1 MRYIKN
7 FYHGTG
13 KNRRKTWFS
22 FIHIYDTWFSWGWSK
37 RKGNLCFFSTY
48 LKFLSYWICK
58 IKFFWFFN
66 GKIFLLKREMS
77 SKPSKCLL
85 TRDIYSYLE
94 VKYNLVFIWQ
104 NKSPSATTLVCSLIF
119 SKEKEINGF
128 QSKCSL
134 GFLIV
139 FELFPIKK

>member
-1 MRYIKN
+1 MTKEMEKVPAETTFIMPETRRPFILGGHFGQGFNNVILADTTGAMTVHRY
-7 FYHGTG
+7 
-13 KNRRKTWFS
+13 
-22 FIHIYDTWFSWGWSK
+22 K
-37 RKGNLCFFSTY
+37 RY
-48 LKFLSYWICK
+48 
-58 IKFFWFFN
+58 FWFFN